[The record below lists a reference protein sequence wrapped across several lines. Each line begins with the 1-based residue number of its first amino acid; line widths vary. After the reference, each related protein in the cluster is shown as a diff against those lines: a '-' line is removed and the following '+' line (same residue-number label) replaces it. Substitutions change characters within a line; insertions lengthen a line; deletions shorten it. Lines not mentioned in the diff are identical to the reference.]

1 MAADSTQ
8 YLIDIAA
15 KLAGGDD
22 VGAKLVQI
30 ANGLTGVDS
39 AAKAFDAALAGAKS
53 QLEQAK
59 AAAASTS
66 SALADGETKY
76 SQLEKAAV
84 RAAAALEK
92 AKQKGKPNVD
102 LEIAAI
108 KTAGALETEAAALDQ
123 LRSKAAAAATE
134 QKRLEGSVKGLEA
147 AAKSAK
153 AFAVKRAQIEHE
165 HAQQRMKDFAAQLA
179 ASGKANAAA
188 GGSGKVNEMSEAFGK
203 LGGPVGAAGQKVLGL
218 AEGFNKLGGS
228 LGAGVGAA
236 AASVVVVVALAA
248 AVVALGVAAGA
259 ATVKIAAWGVELA
272 DANRNAG
279 LAVEAMAKAN
289 PALAGIDAV
298 LPGLAQKTGLA
309 SSKLLELAG
318 NLAEAKVKAAD
329 IPDALEA
336 IAVAEAAGAGS
347 TYTSKLVED
356 LKAGKKTA
364 GELAAEVNAKFG
376 GIVSRKLLSLD
387 AQAAKLKSNLQGTF
401 GGLKIEGLLEG
412 LSKLVG
418 LFDKNTASG
427 RFLKAV
433 FEGLFQPIIDGAAA
447 SLPLVKG
454 FVLGVAIAATKLY
467 IAFKPAIK
475 AVSELFGETSPDL
488 KTGLDVAVFA
498 GKALGAAIGTVVAGV
513 ALLAAA
519 VAAPVIA
526 FGRLYGAGYT
536 AWESIKAGA
545 AAAVAYLESVSLAD
559 IGTALIQGLADG
571 ITGGGSKVISALGGV
586 VQSAI
591 TAAKQKLGIAS
602 PSKVFEKLGGFTAEG
617 FAGGVEDGAGAA
629 QAATQAM
636 VEAPSAG
643 GGGGVGGGLN
653 FAGAT
658 FIFNGV
664 ANAEQAEGRFRELLL
679 RIITGDVLTLGG
691 REPEPEPG

>member
-22 VGAKLVQI
+22 VGDQLVQI

-59 AAAASTS
+59 SATASTS
-66 SALADGETKY
+66 SALADAEAKY
-76 SQLEKAAV
+76 TQLEKAAV
-84 RAAAALEK
+84 RAATALEK

-108 KTAGALETEAAALDQ
+108 KAAGALEQEAVALDN
-123 LRSKAAAAATE
+123 LRTKAAAAAAE
-134 QKRLEGSVKGLEA
+134 QKRLEGSVKSLEA
-147 AAKSAK
+147 AAKTAK
-153 AFAVKRAQIEHE
+153 ALDAKQRAIEH
-165 HAQQRMKDFAAQLA
+165 
-179 ASGKANAAA
+179 
-188 GGSGKVNEMSEAFGK
+188 GSGKVNEMSEAFGK
-203 LGGPVGAAGQKVLGL
+203 LGGPVGSIGQKVLGL
-218 AEGFNKLGGS
+218 GEGFGKLSGS
-228 LGAGVGAA
+228 MGTAAGAA
-236 AASVVVVVALAA
+236 AASVVVVAALAA
-248 AVVALGVAAGA
+248 TVAAVGVATGA
-259 ATVKIAAWGVELA
+259 ATVKIAAWAVGLA
-272 DANRNAG
+272 DANRSAG
-279 LAVEAMAKAN
+279 LALQALQKAN

-309 SSKLLELAG
+309 SSKLVELAT
-318 NLAEAKVKAAD
+318 NLADAKVKAAD

-347 TYTSKLVED
+347 KYTSKLVED
-356 LKAGKKTA
+356 LKAGKKSA

-376 GIVSRKLLSLD
+376 GIVSRKLLGLD

-412 LSKLVG
+412 LSQLVG
-418 LFDKNTASG
+418 LVDKNTASG

-447 SLPLVKG
+447 ALPLVKG

-475 AVSELFGETSPDL
+475 AVGELFGETSPDL
-488 KTGLDVAVFA
+488 KTGLDVAIFL
-498 GKALGAAIGTVVAGV
+498 GKALGAAIGTVVTGV

-545 AAAVAYLESVSLAD
+545 AAAVAYLESVSLSD
-559 IGTALIQGLADG
+559 IGANMLQGLADG

-591 TAAKQKLGIAS
+591 TTAKQKLGIAS

-636 VEAPSAG
+636 VEAPAAG
-643 GGGGVGGGLN
+643 GGGGGGGLN

-658 FIFNGV
+658 FHFHGV
-664 ANAEQAEGRFRELLL
+664 KDAEQAEGRFRELLL
-679 RIITGDVLTLGG
+679 RILTGDVLTLGG
-691 REPEPEPG
+691 PEPEPT

>member
-22 VGAKLVQI
+22 VGDKLVQI

-39 AAKAFDAALAGAKS
+39 AAKAFDSALAGAKS

-59 AAAASTS
+59 AAASSTS
-66 SALADGETKY
+66 SALADGEAKY

-92 AKQKGKPNVD
+92 AGQKTTGSVPADLKQKA
-102 LEIAAI
+102 EAAA
-108 KTAGALETEAAALDQ
+108 TALKAEAAALDE
-123 LRSKAAAAATE
+123 LRSKAASATAE
-134 QKRLEGSVKGLEA
+134 QKRLEGSVKSLEA
-147 AAKSAK
+147 AAKTAK
-153 AFAVKRAQIEHE
+153 ALDAKQAAIE
-165 HAQQRMKDFAAQLA
+165 Q
-179 ASGKANAAA
+179 
-188 GGSGKVNEMSEAFGK
+188 GSGKVNEMSEAFGK

-376 GIVSRKLLSLD
+376 GLVSRKLLSLD

-488 KTGLDVAVFA
+488 KTGLDVAIFL

-513 ALLAAA
+513 ALLAVA
-519 VAAPVIA
+519 VGAPVLA

-571 ITGGGSKVISALGGV
+571 ITGGASKVISALGGV

-679 RIITGDVLTLGG
+679 RILTGDVLTLGG